1 MKKNEMKKI
10 YNDLTMEICR
20 LKDFISVRMFAQEK
34 FGMEK
39 LKFSQVFTF
48 TGF

>member
-1 MKKNEMKKI
+1 MKKNEIKQT
-10 YNDLTMEICR
+10 YNGLTMELCR
-20 LKDFISVRMFAQEK
+20 LKDIMNVRLFAQDK